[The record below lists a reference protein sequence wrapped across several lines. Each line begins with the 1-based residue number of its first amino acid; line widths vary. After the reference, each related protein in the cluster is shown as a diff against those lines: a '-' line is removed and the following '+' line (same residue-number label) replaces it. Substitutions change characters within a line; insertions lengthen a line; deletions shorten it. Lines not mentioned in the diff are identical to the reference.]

1 MIEKFF
7 VTISDKIFYTFIA
20 ENRYKMFIHGL
31 LVSLQL
37 TAMATVIGIFLGLFV
52 AIFRIKRIPI
62 LSNIADAYVSVI
74 RGTPVNVQLIITYF
88 IIFKTASTDMAIYIA
103 SLAFGFN
110 SGAYVSEIIRSGIQ
124 SVDKGQ
130 MEAARSLGL
139 SYGKAMRLVII
150 PQAVKNILP
159 ALGNEFIILI
169 KETSIAG
176 YVGLRDLAKA
186 GQNVGSATYDYF
198 TPLLAVAYI
207 YFIVTLLFSKLLTK
221 FERRLKES
229 D

>member
-1 MIEKFF
+1 
-7 VTISDKIFYTFIA
+7 
-20 ENRYKMFIHGL
+20 
-31 LVSLQL
+31 
-37 TAMATVIGIFLGLFV
+37 MATVIGIFLSFV
-52 AIFRIKRIPI
+52 AIFRIKRIPV
-62 LSNIADAYVSVI
+62 LQHCRRI
-74 RGTPVNVQLIITYF
+74 RKCYKSMPVNVQLIITYF
-88 IIFKTASTDMAIYIA
+88 IIFRTAPTSLAIYCKFC
-103 SLAFGFN
+103 LGFN

-139 SYGKAMRLVII
+139 SYGKSMRLVII

-159 ALGNEFIILI
+159 ALGNEFIVLL

-176 YVGLRDLAKA
+176 YVGLRDLARA
-186 GQNVGSATYDYF
+186 GQNIGNTTYDFF

-207 YFIVTLLFSKLLTK
+207 YFIVTLLFSRLLQI
-221 FERRLKES
+221 FERRLRAS